1 MNNNL
6 PIIHIHDATVAY
18 NKRAVIWDADLELEA
33 GKLTAIVGPNGAGKS
48 TLIKAILNIVKPLHG
63 YIEVEGK
70 PVESRLKD
78 IAYVPQRES
87 VDWNFPISVFEVVLM
102 GRYVHLGWLKQP
114 KAIDKEKAINALDK
128 LGILHL
134 KDRQIGELS
143 GGQQQRVFLARA
155 IAQEAKI
162 YLLDEPF
169 AGVDIATEETI
180 FKLLKSLRDSGATII
195 VVHHDIQTVKQYF
208 DNVVLLNLR
217 VIASGAVSEV
227 FTDENL
233 QKTYGGRLTIL
244 DKTIESVREA

>member
-102 GRYVHLGWLKQP
+102 GRYVHLGWLKQH